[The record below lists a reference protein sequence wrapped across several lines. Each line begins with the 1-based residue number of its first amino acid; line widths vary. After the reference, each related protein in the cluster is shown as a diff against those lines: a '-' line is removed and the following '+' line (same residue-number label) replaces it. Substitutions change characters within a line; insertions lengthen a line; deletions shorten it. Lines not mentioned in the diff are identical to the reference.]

1 MRHRE
6 RPQSRFMGSLLDLL
20 TFLVLSGL
28 SMSIFVMIA
37 TSGAA
42 KPSAPSK
49 SDRTER
55 VSSAA
60 LGDLARESE
69 EIADRL
75 AREVERKQALEER
88 LRQARRAIPPAGR
101 TQDSMPNSMSNPTPS
116 TTPSATQSAIDQ
128 AAADA
133 IAKQLQASRDS
144 LAAIRK
150 DLAAVDRQIRAARA
164 TPATKVVSPSELLSL
179 EAERDRLKREASS
192 SSGEVKI
199 QGGTSL
205 VRNDSDLTPVFLMLH
220 RHKVLPLQDP
230 YFDIGS
236 VSVPKDG
243 GTVDVSYAI
252 RQKPGLAMDEA
263 LRSGSDVMQVVNG
276 LDKDKSYICVF
287 VDGPSFPEFR
297 KLRDEFRRMG
307 VPYGWEPAPGDTIL
321 FSVGGRETGVEVNR

>member
-6 RPQSRFMGSLLDLL
+6 RPQSRFMGSLVDLL

-42 KPSAPSK
+42 KPSAASK

-101 TQDSMPNSMSNPTPS
+101 TQDSVPNSMSNP
-116 TTPSATQSAIDQ
+116 TPSATQSAIDQ

-164 TPATKVVSPSELLSL
+164 TSATKVVSPSELLSL
-179 EAERDRLKREASS
+179 EAERDRLKREAGS

-205 VRNDSDLTPVFLMLH
+205 VRNDSDLTPVFLMLR

-263 LRSGSDVMQVVNG
+263 LQSGSDVMQVVNG
-276 LDKDKSYICVF
+276 LDRDKSYICVF

-307 VPYGWEPAPGDTIL
+307 VAYGWEPAPGDTIL